1 MNDIREI
8 ERMTIWEYELRMTAY
23 ALRRLDVERDIHW
36 KAWVNRQVKAE
47 KNIGT
52 AKKPKMVHVFNDF
65 KEFFDY
71 EGNEKRILG
80 IEEDETPIIQDNKL
94 KGLMMKA
101 NS

>member
-1 MNDIREI
+1 MNDMREI

-23 ALRRLDVERDIHW
+23 ALRKLDSERDIHLQ
-36 KAWVNRQVKAE
+36 AWVNRQVKAE

-52 AKKPKMVHVFNDF
+52 AKKPKMVPIFTNF

-80 IEEDETPIIQDNKL
+80 IEEDEIPTIQDDKL

>member
-52 AKKPKMVHVFNDF
+52 AKKTKMVPIFTNF

-71 EGNEKRILG
+71 EENEKRILG
-80 IEEDETPIIQDNKL
+80 IEEETSSIQDDKL

>member
-1 MNDIREI
+1 MSDIREI

-23 ALRRLDVERDIHW
+23 ALRKLDSERDIHLQ
-36 KAWVNRQVKAE
+36 AWVNRQVKAE

-52 AKKPKMVHVFNDF
+52 EKKPKMIPVFKTF

-71 EGNEKRILG
+71 EKVENEILG
-80 IEEDETPIIQDNKL
+80 IKEETNKIKDNKL
-94 KGLMMKA
+94 KGLMRKA